1 MLTISLSLSMV
12 AEVIDY
18 FNLKHDAQYTRMI

>member
-18 FNLKHDAQYTRMI
+18 FNLKPDAQYTRMI